1 MIIKPK
7 RLHLKNFL
15 SFEDAVFNFPDSGIY
30 FVEGTNE
37 DEGGSNGSG
46 KSALFEALVYLFYD
60 RLIRSSSSVDAVRK
74 GCQNCEVALVAEADG
89 KEFEICRRRGG
100 KKELL
105 VNQRPVS
112 DENLINWLGIGY
124 DEFVGSVIFGQ
135 GITKTFANS
144 TDYERKEILSDIL
157 ALSKYLRAAELCRE
171 KAKEI
176 KEKISKIETEAAMT
190 SALVFEKELR
200 LKNAKGK
207 IEEYTKELE
216 RLEMELNKNTSSLK
230 EIDITALE
238 DKKSAL
244 DEAYYTF
251 NSQIAQLRSRIQLRT
266 DRVKELEQSQ
276 SDIQNKLNQKCP
288 VCLREITQN
297 AVKNAV
303 SHLNKEIEKIK
314 QENSADVEKIK
325 ELEEELK
332 NAEKDRAAIQNELEK
347 AKQHNEKVRTE
358 NVRRARLES
367 DIRMLEKIISD
378 EEAQIGTLL
387 KEIQD
392 LKTELENLNREKD
405 ELVKEERIYSFW
417 EEGFGRK
424 GIVNMLIEPAVELL
438 EMRTNYYL
446 SKLSSNIQVEISTK
460 TELKS
465 GQVREKLSV
474 QVINPVGAED
484 YNTASGGEKKRLDVA
499 MIMALRDLIQWQSG
513 ANRMDLF
520 VADEVFDSLD
530 ENGASRLCELLREMA
545 GLVFVVSHNE
555 DLKKYFPNIIRIRK
569 KGGISEVI
577 Q

>member
-15 SFEDAVFNFPDSGIY
+15 SFEDAVFNFPSNGIY
-30 FVEGTNE
+30 FVEGVNE

-60 RLIRSSSSVDAVRK
+60 RLIRSSSSVDVVRK
-74 GCQNCEVALVAEADG
+74 GCQNCEVALSVEVDG
-89 KEFEICRRRGG
+89 KDFEVCRKRSG

-112 DENLINWLGIGY
+112 DENLVNWLGISY

-135 GITKTFANS
+135 GIAKTFANS
-144 TDYERKEILSDIL
+144 TDYERKEILSDVL

-171 KAKEI
+171 RVKET
-176 KEKISKIETEAAMT
+176 KEKISKIETEAVMT
-190 SALVFEKELR
+190 SALVSEKELR

-207 IEEYTKELE
+207 IEEYTRDLGILKK
-216 RLEMELNKNTSSLK
+216 ELNKDASFLK
-230 EIDITALE
+230 EMDIITLE
-238 DKKSAL
+238 NKKSAL
-244 DEAYYTF
+244 DEAYYTS
-251 NSQIAQLRSRIQLRT
+251 NSQIAQLRSRIHLRT
-266 DRVKELEQSQ
+266 DRIKELEQSQ
-276 SDIQNKLNQKCP
+276 LDIRNKLDQKCP

-303 SHLNKEIEKIK
+303 LHLNKEIEKIK
-314 QENSADVEKIK
+314 QENSIDAERIK

-332 NAEKDRAAIQNELEK
+332 DVEKNRAATQKELEK

-358 NVRRARLES
+358 NVKRARLES
-367 DIRMLEKIISD
+367 DIQMLEKVISN

-387 KEIQD
+387 EEIQE
-392 LKTELENLNREKD
+392 LKTKLENLNREKE
-405 ELVKEERIYSFW
+405 ELVKKEQMYLFW

-446 SKLSSNIQVEISTK
+446 SKLSSNIQVKMSTK

-465 GQVREKLSV
+465 GQVREKLSI

-530 ENGASRLCELLREMA
+530 ENGASRLCELLKEMA

-555 DLKKYFPNIIRIRK
+555 DLKKYFPNMIRIRK
-569 KGGISEVI
+569 KGGISEVV